1 MKEYS
6 GNSLTTSV
14 VSLLTKGYSFAR
26 IADKL
31 EVAQPD
37 VVRVWQEYVESKH
50 SMPFPEQFALQSE
63 RLESLLVTANEI
75 LTMQLDSDAVQAL
88 LKVLQELDSLHNL
101 ALSRREKVQAD
112 EAQLTKAQVGIL
124 LGVVSSIQ
132 AYMRESLMSITTFE
146 DFQELQRNFNPKFNE
161 ISKLAL
167 EEVKNDQ

>member
-1 MKEYS
+1 MKDYT
-6 GNSLTTSV
+6 GNSLTTAV
-14 VSLLTKGYSFAR
+14 VQSLVKGKNFNQ
-26 IADKL
+26 IAEMLDVPVDKIIS
-31 EVAQPD
+31 
-37 VVRVWQEYVESKH
+37 VWQQYCESKYAM
-50 SMPFPEQFALQSE
+50 SWQEQFLVQSE

-112 EAQLTKAQVGIL
+112 EAQLTKVQVSIL

-132 AYMRESLMSITTFE
+132 AYMREQLMSITTFE